1 MKKATYSGS
10 WVHRAAF
17 LVLIALSGAVQAQ
30 QGSSG
35 NTYIFGGAQMTF
47 FGAHDFVNGGSG
59 TLPGIIGTVRSD
71 PNGVLNFAEAAS
83 HTGASDA
90 AHVDGYVRKY
100 GTSQFVFPVGDN
112 GFYGPFAAAADA
124 TNGAY
129 YHSDPTSAITDNL
142 GGGNYPVLPAGGPF
156 PSATFEGTLQAV
168 STIEYWD
175 INGTNATAIT
185 LTWDAGSNI
194 SSLTS
199 AQPDKLTIAG
209 WNGSQW
215 VPIASKVDVNSILG
229 GTSSLTAG
237 SITTTSALVPN
248 TYTAYT
254 FASRVTPLPVTLA
267 AFDAK
272 QEGRT
277 ALLTWVTTEETNSD
291 RFEIERSIDARA
303 WTVIG
308 TVKAMG
314 ESVVRNEYSF
324 TDARPSGGRNFYR
337 LKMIDRATG
346 VLDGTYAYSR
356 IRLVEW
362 HNAGQWVFPNPAS
375 GPVYVSNPTGITQ
388 VLLTDLSGR
397 LRQDV
402 KVAADGELDI
412 KNVPGGTYLL
422 KVSRKDGTEATS
434 RFFLRK

>member
-1 MKKATYSGS
+1 MKRATYSGS
-10 WVHRAAF
+10 WVHRGAF
-17 LVLIALSGAVQAQ
+17 FALIALSGTAQAQ

-59 TLPGIIGTVRSD
+59 ALPGIVGTVRTD
-71 PNGVLNFAEAAS
+71 PNGVLNFAQTAS

-100 GTSQFVFPVGDN
+100 GTSEFIFPVGDN
-112 GFYGPFAAAADA
+112 GFYGPFAAAGDA

-129 YHSDPTSAITDNL
+129 YHANPTSAITDDL

-156 PSATFEGTLQAV
+156 PSATFESTLEAV

-175 INGTNATAIT
+175 INGTNPTALV

-194 SSLTS
+194 AGLTAS
-199 AQPDKLTIAG
+199 QLDKLTIAG

-215 VPIASKVDVNSILG
+215 VPIPSKVDVTSILG
-229 GTSSLTAG
+229 GASGLTAG
-237 SITTTSALVPN
+237 SIRTIGPLAPD

-254 FASRVTPLPVTLA
+254 FASRVTPLPVTLVS
-267 AFDAK
+267 FHAK
-272 QEGRT
+272 PEGPT

-291 RFEIERSIDARA
+291 RFDIERSADGKV

-308 TVKAMG
+308 TVKASG
-314 ESVVRNEYSF
+314 ESTTRKEYSF
-324 TDARPSGGRNFYR
+324 TDAHPPGGRSFYR
-337 LKMIDRATG
+337 LNMIDRGA
-346 VLDGTYAYSR
+346 DGQDGPHAYSR
-356 IRLVEW
+356 IKLVEW
-362 HNAGQWVFPNPAS
+362 HGAGQWVFPNPSS
-375 GPVYVSNPTGITQ
+375 GPVYVSNPAGITR
-388 VLLTDLSGR
+388 VMLTDLSGR
-397 LRQDV
+397 LRQEV
-402 KVAADGELDI
+402 SVAANGELDI
-412 KNVPGGTYLL
+412 RNVPGGTYLL

>member
-1 MKKATYSGS
+1 MKRATYSGS
-10 WVHRAAF
+10 WVHRGAF
-17 LVLIALSGAVQAQ
+17 LALIALSGTAHAQ

-59 TLPGIIGTVRSD
+59 ALPGIIGTVRSD
-71 PNGVLNFAEAAS
+71 PNGVLNFAAATS

-129 YHSDPTSAITDNL
+129 YHSDPTSAITDDL

-156 PSATFEGTLQAV
+156 PSATFDGALQAV

-175 INGTNATAIT
+175 INGTNVTAIT

-194 SSLTS
+194 SGLTG
-199 AQPDKLTIAG
+199 AQLDKLTIAG

-215 VPIASKVDVNSILG
+215 VPITSKVDVTSVIG
-229 GTSSLTAG
+229 GASSLTAG
-237 SITTTSALVPN
+237 SITTLSPFAPN

-254 FASRVTPLPVTLA
+254 LASRVTPLPVTLA
-267 AFDAK
+267 SFDAK
-272 QEGRT
+272 PEGQT

-291 RFEIERSIDARA
+291 RFEIERSIDGKA
-303 WTVIG
+303 WASVG

-314 ESVVRNEYSF
+314 ESVVRKEYNF
-324 TDARPSGGRNFYR
+324 IDASPSGGRNFYR
-337 LKMIDRATG
+337 LNMIDRDDTH
-346 VLDGTYAYSR
+346 AYSR

-362 HNAGQWVFPNPAS
+362 HGAGQWVFPNPAS
-375 GPVYVSNPTGITQ
+375 GPVYVSNPADVTHVT
-388 VLLTDLSGR
+388 LTDLSGR
-397 LRQDV
+397 LHKPV
-402 KVAADGELDI
+402 SVATNGELDI
-412 KNVPGGTYLL
+412 KGVPGGTYLL
-422 KVSRKDGTEATS
+422 KVTRKNGSEATS

>member
-1 MKKATYSGS
+1 MKRATYSG
-10 WVHRAAF
+10 WVHRSAF
-17 LVLIALSGAVQAQ
+17 LALIALSGTAQAQ

-47 FGAHDFVNGGSG
+47 FGTHDFQNGGSG
-59 TLPGIIGTVRSD
+59 ALPGIIGTVRTD
-71 PNGVLNFAEAAS
+71 PNGVLNFAATAS

-100 GTSQFVFPVGDN
+100 GTTEFIFPIGDN
-112 GFYGPFAAAADA
+112 GFYGPFAASGDA

-156 PSATFEGTLQAV
+156 PSATFEATLQAV

-175 INGTNATAIT
+175 INGTNTTPIT

-194 SSLTS
+194 AALTGS
-199 AQPDKLTIAG
+199 QLDKLTIAG

-215 VPIASKVDVNSILG
+215 VPIPSKVELTSILG
-229 GTSSLTAG
+229 GSSSLTAG
-237 SITTTSALVPN
+237 SIRTTGPLAPD

-272 QEGRT
+272 PEGQT
-277 ALLTWVTTEETNSD
+277 ALLTWATTEEINSD
-291 RFEIERSIDARA
+291 RFDVERSIDGKA
-303 WTVIG
+303 WTVVG
-308 TVKAMG
+308 TVKALG
-314 ESVVRNEYSF
+314 ESAARKEYNF
-324 TDARPSGGRNFYR
+324 IDARPSGGRNFYR
-337 LKMIDRATG
+337 LNMVD
-346 VLDGTYAYSR
+346 LDGSQAYSR

-375 GPVYVSNPTGITQ
+375 GPAYVSNPAGINR
-388 VLLTDLSGR
+388 VALTDLSGR
-397 LRQDV
+397 LRQEIT
-402 KVAADGELDI
+402 VAADGELNI
-412 KNVPGGTYLL
+412 KNVPGGTYLI
-422 KVSRKDGTEATS
+422 KVTRKDGTEATS

>member
-1 MKKATYSGS
+1 MKRATYSGS
-10 WVHRAAF
+10 WVHRSAF
-17 LVLIALSGAVQAQ
+17 LALIALSGTAQAQ

-59 TLPGIIGTVRSD
+59 ALPGIIGTVRTD
-71 PNGVLNFAEAAS
+71 PNGILNFTETAS
-83 HTGASDA
+83 HTGASDV

-129 YHSDPTSAITDNL
+129 YHSDPTSAVTDDL

-156 PSATFEGTLQAV
+156 PSATFEATLQAV

-175 INGTNATAIT
+175 INGANATAIT

-194 SSLTS
+194 SGLTG
-199 AQPDKLTIAG
+199 AQLDKLTIAG

-215 VPIASKVDVNSILG
+215 VPIASKVDVTSILG
-229 GTSSLTAG
+229 GASSLTAG
-237 SITTTSALVPN
+237 SITTIATLAPD

-254 FASRVTPLPVTLA
+254 LASRVTPLPVTLA

-272 QEGRT
+272 PEGQT

-291 RFEIERSIDARA
+291 RFEIERSIDGRA
-303 WTVIG
+303 WAMIG

-314 ESVVRNEYSF
+314 ESVVRKEYSF

-337 LKMIDRATG
+337 LNMIDI
-346 VLDGTYAYSR
+346 DGTHAYSR

-362 HNAGQWVFPNPAS
+362 HDAGQWVFPNPAS
-375 GPVYVSNPTGITQ
+375 GPVYVSNPAGITQ
-388 VLLTDLSGR
+388 VVLTDLSGR
-397 LRQDV
+397 VRQDV
-402 KVAADGELDI
+402 KVAADGELNI
-412 KNVPGGTYLL
+412 KNIPGGTYLL
-422 KVSRKDGTEATS
+422 KAIRKDGTEATS